1 MWTVPWIGVGSQHKL
16 LLLTVYVLC
25 TIYLNLTINPNDHD
39 EPYATVVIS
48 ISPIWVCSLLKY
60 ESDTHQEI
68 MNLLGLLHIIS
79 SEWEN
84 SKQSPLSSSVT
95 LLFPV
100 IFKSLFV
107 MKITIEYLCEYSS
120 MLTSS

>member
-1 MWTVPWIGVGSQHKL
+1 
-16 LLLTVYVLC
+16 
-25 TIYLNLTINPNDHD
+25 
-39 EPYATVVIS
+39 
-48 ISPIWVCSLLKY
+48 
-60 ESDTHQEI
+60 

-79 SEWEN
+79 SEWED